1 MAKKLTVGFIGL
13 GLMGK
18 PMAANLLKKGFSVTG
33 YNRSRQSLLDLNKK
47 GLVIAKNPKKVAEQS
62 EVIILMLPSVKDSVK
77 IIYQKNGLME
87 GLKRGNIILD
97 MSTSNPEETI
107 KLGKRLRKKG
117 VHLLDAPVS
126 RGQGAAVK
134 GQLSVM
140 AGGEK
145 RIFAKCMPIFE
156 AVGTKI
162 FYLGPLGAG
171 LYVKAL
177 NNFTYA
183 MNLVSATQGII
194 MLKKKGINLKKA
206 VQVIANSS
214 GDNQALSVS
223 INRNLG
229 AAHPTINF
237 YLKYMKKDVGIFD
250 DIMKA
255 QKVDHL
261 FASDVSKFFIKMSK
275 KFGDEDAMYIFE
287 HLVLNNKKVK

>member
-1 MAKKLTVGFIGL
+1 MAKKLKVGFIGL

-18 PMAANLLKKGFSVTG
+18 PMAGNLLKKGFSVSG
-33 YNRSRQSLLDLNKK
+33 YNRSKQSLQELEKK
-47 GLVIAKNPKKVAEQS
+47 GLKIAKNPKEVAEQS
-62 EVIILMLPSVKDSVK
+62 EAIILMLPSVKDSVK
-77 IIYQKNGLME
+77 IIYQKSGLIE
-87 GLKRGNIILD
+87 GLIKGKIVLD

-126 RGQGAAVK
+126 RGQRAAVK
-134 GQLSVM
+134 GDLSVM
-140 AGGEK
+140 VGGEK
-145 RIFAKCMPIFE
+145 RLFEKCLPIFK

-162 FYLGPLGAG
+162 YYLGPLGSG

-183 MNLVSATQGII
+183 MNLVSATQGVK
-194 MLKKKGINLKKA
+194 MLKQKGIDLKKA

-214 GDNQALSVS
+214 GDNQALSMS

-229 AAHPTINF
+229 KAHPKINF
-237 YLKYMKKDVGIFD
+237 YLKYMKKDVGIFND
-250 DIMKA
+250 VMKT

-261 FASDVSKFFIKMSK
+261 FASEVSNFFKKMAK
-275 KFGDEDAMYIFE
+275 QYGEEDAMYIFE
-287 HLVLNNKKVK
+287 YLILQNKKVK

>member
-1 MAKKLTVGFIGL
+1 MAKKLNIGFIGL

-18 PMAANLLKKGFSVTG
+18 PMARNLMKKGFSVTG
-33 YNRSRQSLLDLNKK
+33 YNRSKQPLQELEKEGLN
-47 GLVIAKNPKKVAEQS
+47 IARNSKEVAEQS

-77 IIYQKNGLME
+77 IIYRKNGLIE
-87 GLKRGNIILD
+87 GLKRGKIVLD

-107 KLGKRLRKKG
+107 KLGKRLHKKG

-126 RGQGAAVK
+126 RGQKAAVS

-140 AGGEK
+140 VGGDK
-145 RIFAKCMPIFE
+145 KIFTKCIPVFKS
-156 AVGTKI
+156 VGTKI

-183 MNLVSATQGII
+183 MNLLSAAQGMK
-194 MLKKKGINLKKA
+194 MLKKKGIDLKKA
-206 VQVIANSS
+206 TRVITDSS
-214 GDNQALSVS
+214 GQNQALSSS

-229 AAHPTINF
+229 KAHPTINF

-255 QKVDHL
+255 QKIDHL
-261 FASDVSKFFIKMSK
+261 FASDVSRFFNKMSK
-275 KFGDEDAMYIFE
+275 QYGDEDAMYIFE
-287 HLVLNNKKVK
+287 HLVLKNKKV